1 MKKLNTIKSLFLMMS
16 RKNPF
21 IFHLTLGNECLPL
34 FIKQILLVFTASFLC
49 RSKRLIFLTSP
60 EFNFNH
66 VHKGTLH
73 LIPWKNQWCV
83 YCTCA
88 VSRMSSMKARF
99 NDTLPL
105 FKDSSWE
112 WLSAKSLQV
121 ADLPRTVKE
130 KISETKNSQ
139 DI

>member
-1 MKKLNTIKSLFLMMS
+1 MKEPVM
-16 RKNPF
+16 
-21 IFHLTLGNECLPL
+21 CLL
-34 FIKQILLVFTASFLC
+34 HMCSEQDVFD
-49 RSKRLIFLTSP
+49 
-60 EFNFNH
+60 E
-66 VHKGTLH
+66 
-73 LIPWKNQWCV
+73 
-83 YCTCA
+83 
-88 VSRMSSMKARF
+88 ARF

-105 FKDSSWE
+105 FKESSWE

>member
-1 MKKLNTIKSLFLMMS
+1 
-16 RKNPF
+16 
-21 IFHLTLGNECLPL
+21 
-34 FIKQILLVFTASFLC
+34 
-49 RSKRLIFLTSP
+49 
-60 EFNFNH
+60 
-66 VHKGTLH
+66 
-73 LIPWKNQWCV
+73 
-83 YCTCA
+83 
-88 VSRMSSMKARF
+88 MKARF

-105 FKDSSWE
+105 FKESSWE